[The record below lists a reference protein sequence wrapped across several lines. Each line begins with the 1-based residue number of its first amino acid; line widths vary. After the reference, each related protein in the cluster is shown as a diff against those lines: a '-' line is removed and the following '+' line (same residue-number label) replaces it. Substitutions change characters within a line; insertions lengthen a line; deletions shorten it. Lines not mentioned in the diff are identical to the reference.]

1 MSNNYADLIAK
12 RDELNRQIEAALKAE
27 RSGAIAQAKELIS
40 QFQLSAAELGLAGK
54 TVAAPSKTRKPVE
67 AKYRGPKGE
76 TWTGRGRT
84 PGWLAALEAA
94 GQKRESFLI

>member
-1 MSNNYADLIAK
+1 MSNYSELIAK

-27 RSGAIAQAKELIS
+27 RAGAVAKAKELVA
-40 QFQLSAAELGLAGK
+40 QFQLTAAELGLSSK
-54 TVAAPSKTRKPVE
+54 TAAAPKTRKPVE